1 MIEAVAG
8 RAPVALGNFFELLL
22 LLLLLLCVMSI
33 SRQIHSFLPPFLSSP
48 FNSFVSPF
56 SFSLVLYLAW
66 RAWHVRPPAS

>member
-1 MIEAVAG
+1 MIEAVAARRS
-8 RAPVALGNFFELLL
+8 RAVALGNFFELL

-33 SRQIHSFLPPFLSSP
+33 SRQIHSFLSSS